1 MFLSLYII
9 MYSKKNGA
17 GAMVSTIIPINFV
30 EELYVQ
36 I

>member
-1 MFLSLYII
+1 MFLFIYII

-17 GAMVSTIIPINFV
+17 GAVVSTIIPINFV